1 MLCLGVSRLLPQ
13 GESLIQPDRIPK
25 MRVLEGLSPTRKL
38 PVDKHQGACVRRILL
53 QLNSAYPWKDLFA
66 QALHALRC

>member
-1 MLCLGVSRLLPQ
+1 MVAANDKDPSVCSLKSSSPCFW
-13 GESLIQPDRIPK
+13 GE
-25 MRVLEGLSPTRKL
+25 LSPTRKL

>member
-1 MLCLGVSRLLPQ
+1 
-13 GESLIQPDRIPK
+13 